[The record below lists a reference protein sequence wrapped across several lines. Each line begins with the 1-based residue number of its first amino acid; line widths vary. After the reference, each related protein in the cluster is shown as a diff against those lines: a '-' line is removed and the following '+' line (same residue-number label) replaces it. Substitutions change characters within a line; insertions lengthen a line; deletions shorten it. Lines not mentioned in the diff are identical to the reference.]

1 MHFDLKKLG
10 NVLLVLG
17 VLAWVPFLFL
27 IAVGQEPPIYPF
39 LAVHLIGVIGG
50 SRLRARYNPAM
61 AEKKPKRVVIGR
73 IMILLG
79 VLAWAP
85 YLYQSDVLGRAIEI
99 RPFLALHL
107 TGVLGGI
114 ILILSITLARFY
126 SQSRFKT
133 LT

>member
-50 SRLRARYNPAM
+50 SRLRARYNPTK
-61 AEKKPKRVVIGR
+61 AEKKPKRIVIGR

-79 VLAWAP
+79 VLVWAP